1 MSTVSAS
8 TAGAAG
14 SAAGRSPG
22 MGLLL
27 GLAGAVITGAFVV
40 WQLVSQGH
48 AAYNANS
55 IGLMWGLPIVTYDF
69 FLMTS
74 AGLALVASAWTV
86 FGVQSFEP
94 LARRALWLAFAMLVG
109 GVAALFLELG
119 NPLRSLYAIPLNFQF
134 KSPLFWKVIGV
145 GVYAVCLLL
154 MIASWLAKPGGGARP
169 SGAIAMLGAL
179 AALLIIVT
187 GALMFATLSMR
198 PFWHSGEVPVM
209 VLVEAVLGGLALV
222 LLFTQAA
229 DSANGSARALAPTV
243 ALLTFVTLLFVAGR
257 AIVGLASNLDGLQVW
272 QQVVGSA
279 PFWIQ
284 VGCLVIALWVTAST
298 ALRSNGSMQTLAMVL
313 LVVGLFIGKY
323 EFVIGGQLVPLFKGS
338 WVHGLIQYAPSA
350 AEWALLAMS
359 AFLAYAIYA
368 FGSARFAL
376 GAAR

>member
-1 MSTVSAS
+1 MSTVAVASAG
-8 TAGAAG
+8 TAG
-14 SAAGRSPG
+14 SAAGRSSG
-22 MGLLL
+22 VGFLL
-27 GLAGAVITGAFVV
+27 GLAGAVITGGFVI
-40 WQLVSQGH
+40 WQLMVHGH

-94 LARRALWLAFAMLVG
+94 LARRAVWLALAMLVG

-119 NPLRSLYAIPLNFQF
+119 NPLRSLYAVPLNLQF
-134 KSPLFWKVIGV
+134 KAPLFWKVIGIA
-145 GVYAVCLLL
+145 VYAICLLL
-154 MIASWLAKPGGGARP
+154 MSASWLAKPGSNARP
-169 SGAIAMLGAL
+169 SGAIAAL
-179 AALLIIVT
+179 AALAALFIIVT

-222 LLFTQAA
+222 LLFTYLAHGTNA
-229 DSANGSARALAPTV
+229 SASTLAPTV
-243 ALLTFVTLLFVAGR
+243 AVLTFLTLLFVIGR

-272 QQVVGSA
+272 QKIVVSA

-284 VGCLVIALWVTAST
+284 IACLVVALWMTSSASM
-298 ALRSNGSMQTLAMVL
+298 RSSAGAQALAMVL
-313 LVVGLFIGKY
+313 LLIGLFVGKY

-338 WVHGLIQYAPSA
+338 WVHGLIQYTPSA

-359 AFLAYAIYA
+359 AFLAYAVYA
-368 FGSARFAL
+368 FGAARFQL